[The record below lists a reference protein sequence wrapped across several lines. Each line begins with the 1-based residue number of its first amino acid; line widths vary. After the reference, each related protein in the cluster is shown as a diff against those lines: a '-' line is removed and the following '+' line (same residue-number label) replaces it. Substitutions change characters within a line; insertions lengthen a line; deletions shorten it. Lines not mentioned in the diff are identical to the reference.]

1 MPLRVTMLDV
11 ARQAG
16 YPQHPEIDRSL
27 HWIVCL
33 RNNNWGAHVDE
44 SYWSQVDC
52 SSRTCFA
59 SAADGTHRW
68 LRAILPRRKQAVWR
82 RMHSEQLAVLQPYRL
97 SYQRQEQGRP
107 VRCRSDLLF
116 QSTKPKFH
124 GWAFLL
130 RARQPMRRQRR
141 KTERAMCPLSEDRWS
156 RAGVYDL
163 LPLKKCARRTSSN
176 FS

>member
-1 MPLRVTMLDV
+1 MKSAFACDDARRRAVTQISSASGNKAIAAFGSFACELFT
-11 ARQAG
+11 
-16 YPQHPEIDRSL
+16 
-27 HWIVCL
+27 
-33 RNNNWGAHVDE
+33 GAHVDE
-44 SYWSQVDC
+44 SYWYQADC
-52 SSRTCFA
+52 SARTCFA
-59 SAADGTHRW
+59 SAADGTHGW

-107 VRCRSDLLF
+107 VRCWRHLLL

-130 RARQPMRRQRR
+130 RARQSMRRQRR

-156 RAGVYDL
+156 RTCVYDL
-163 LPLKKCARRTSSN
+163 LPLKKCARRT
-176 FS
+176 